1 MTTHSILTI
10 LTFIGMGI
18 FIYVFLRRLEDQ
30 ERRDRERQKDAAA
43 K

>member
-1 MTTHSILTI
+1 MTTHSILTL

-18 FIYVFLRRLEDQ
+18 FFYVFLRKLEDQ

>member
-10 LTFIGMGI
+10 LTLIGMGI
-18 FIYVFLRRLEDQ
+18 FVYVFLRKLEKQD
-30 ERRDRERQKDAAA
+30 RRDRRQKNAAE

>member
-18 FIYVFLRRLEDQ
+18 FIYVFLRKLEDQ